1 MNLSNIKIFFIN
13 HGFRILLICVVL
25 CLILYFVYSHYF
37 GMDTLRPE
45 VYNIQQNI
53 YTYKEAIAICKKYNA
68 KLATVQQLIEA
79 YKQGA
84 NWCNIG
90 WSDQQLGLFPIQE
103 AYLTTHDSL
112 KNGQCG
118 KNGVNGGYYS
128 NAELQFG
135 ANCFGIKPPI
145 GQLEIDLGLLKQP
158 LESNYDI
165 LKNHPPH
172 WIVPY
177 NKNQWSRYNVKE

>member
-1 MNLSNIKIFFIN
+1 MNLQIIKQFFVKY
-13 HGFRILLICVVL
+13 GMWFFLIGIIIC
-25 CLILYFVYSHYF
+25 ISIYFVYHHYY
-37 GMDTLRPE
+37 GMDSRQPE

-53 YTYKEAIAICKKYNA
+53 YTYKEAIAICKRYSA
-68 KLATVQQLIEA
+68 KLATAQQVIEA

-90 WSDQQLGLFPIQE
+90 WSDQQLGLYPIQE
-103 AYLTTHDSL
+103 EYLVNNSTI

-118 KNGVNGGYYS
+118 KFGVNGGYYS
-128 NAELQFG
+128 NGELKFG

-145 GQLEIDLGLLKQP
+145 GQLEIDIALLKQP
-158 LESNYDI
+158 VDSNYDI

-177 NKNQWSRYNVKE
+177 NKNQWSRYNIKE